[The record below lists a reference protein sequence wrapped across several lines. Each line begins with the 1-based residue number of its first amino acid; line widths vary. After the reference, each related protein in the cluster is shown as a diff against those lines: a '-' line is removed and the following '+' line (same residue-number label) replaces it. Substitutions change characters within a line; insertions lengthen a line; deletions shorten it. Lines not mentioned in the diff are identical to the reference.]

1 MNSGIKDRD
10 KIFIAGVNGM
20 VGSAIF
26 RLLNNSKTKFNFK
39 GLKLLTPSR
48 SELNLESSEEVN
60 LWFLKNKPN
69 IVILA
74 AAKVGGIHAN
84 NKYPVDFL
92 LNNLKIQN
100 NIIEAAYQNNVRR
113 LLFLGSSCI
122 YPKLSKQ
129 PIKEE
134 YLLNGSLED
143 TNQWYAL
150 AKISGL
156 KLCEALRKQY
166 DFDAISL
173 MPTNLYGRGDNYNL
187 NNSHVLP
194 ALIYKIF
201 NAKQNNLN
209 HVKCW
214 GTGNPLRE
222 FLYVDDL
229 AEACIFALNS
239 WFPSSRNSPKD
250 DNGNQLYWLNVG
262 SDSEIS
268 IKELAMK
275 ISYLLNFKGEIV
287 WDKDMPDGTKRKK
300 LYTQRLSKLGWKAKT
315 SIDEGLIKTI
325 SHFKNELKNNK
336 LRI

>member
-1 MNSGIKDRD
+1 MKSGIKDGDR
-10 KIFIAGVNGM
+10 IFIAGVNGM

-26 RLLNNSKTKFNFK
+26 RILNNPSTKFNFK
-39 GLKLLTPSR
+39 GIKLLTPSR
-48 SELNLESSEEVN
+48 SELNFENSEKVN
-60 LWFLKNKPN
+60 LWFLKNKPD

-156 KLCEALRKQY
+156 KLCQALRNQY
-166 DFDAISL
+166 NFDAISL
-173 MPTNLYGRGDNYNL
+173 MPTNLYGKGDNYNL
-187 NNSHVLP
+187 DNSHVLP

-201 NAKQNNLN
+201 NAKQNNLDF
-209 HVKCW
+209 VKCW

-229 AEACIFALNS
+229 AEACIFALNK
-239 WFPSSRNSPKD
+239 WFPSSKNSPKD
-250 DNGNQLYWLNVG
+250 DNGNQLNWLNVG

-268 IKELAMK
+268 IKELAAK
-275 ISYLLNFKGEIV
+275 ISNLLNYKGEIL
-287 WDKDMPDGTKRKK
+287 WDRNMPDGTKRKK
-300 LYTQRLSKLGWKAKT
+300 LNTQRLSELGWNAKT
-315 SIDEGLIKTI
+315 SIDDGLKKTI
-325 SHFKNELKNNK
+325 AHFKSELQNNK